1 MIDSVTEMACGV
13 LVAPGAVIITAPVW
27 VPIESPLI
35 LAPTE
40 NDPLLLPDAAVLPFI
55 VNQGI
60 EEVAV
65 QLSVP
70 EPLLV
75 TVTVWL
81 DGLVL
86 F

>member
-1 MIDSVTEMACGV
+1 
-13 LVAPGAVIITAPVW
+13 VAPEAARITVPVW
-27 VPIESPLI
+27 LPIDSPLI

-40 NDPLLLPDAAVLPFI
+40 NDPLLVPEAAAPPLI
-55 VNQGI
+55 VSHGI

-70 EPLLV
+70 APLFV

-81 DGLVL
+81 EGLVPP
-86 F
+86 